1 MALLSTYQKFKEK
14 NTHGGQSEPQKQETQ
29 KENSGSGLMST
40 YQQFMSK
47 KQGGTQAV
55 SPAQD
60 YNQRVWDVLQ
70 RVDSVNAN
78 RNGAW
83 RWERPGNQRATAG
96 VRCL

>member
-14 NTHGGQSEPQKQETQ
+14 NAQGNQGGQSEPQKQETQ

-55 SPAQD
+55 NKQEMFGEIVYDDESTCRYTITEQPSSEDA
-60 YNQRVWDVLQ
+60 YYKNL
-70 RVDSVNAN
+70 
-78 RNGAW
+78 
-83 RWERPGNQRATAG
+83 
-96 VRCL
+96 L